1 MSSGISVEERLKLIA
16 DSCVNPCAVLSVEKN
31 DEGNCGDIRIVAAN
45 DCFSMTGEPV
55 EGELYTRYLPKEP
68 EFEDMCFRAAFN
80 GERFHT
86 YVDTTNMLGG
96 WSENLIFPLKSD
108 DENIGYCQFMY
119 EVDQKMQPGKFS
131 IVNPLIA
138 GMVVQNCLTLRN
150 GVDFKANLEKVMED
164 IRVFSDALSVCVVSL
179 DSENEKAEILAQSVR
194 SGSIAAEQLFSDVP
208 YNIVTSWK
216 DLIGESNCFIVR
228 DKADLDRA
236 AVYSPEWTKLLNAED
251 ASSLCM
257 VPLQQRRETIGYLL
271 VTNFDVGKVTEIK
284 ETVELLALF
293 LSSEM
298 ANNQFL
304 KRLEWL
310 TSIDLLTGAQNRT
323 SMNRV
328 VDELNAR
335 LQYNKIPFGVAI
347 CALNGLKALN
357 AKEGHDAGN
366 NVLAEAGEILRDVFD
381 ESNVYRSGGEEFSVV
396 VENVSDD
403 EFNKKIAI
411 LRRLGS
417 DPDGVHFAIGSM
429 TDSDTG
435 DIRCALRTAH
445 QKMNEEKTAF
455 YDKYPDKNI

>member
-1 MSSGISVEERLKLIA
+1 MSSGISVEEKLKLIA
-16 DSCVNPCAVLSVEKN
+16 DSCVNSCAVLSVEKN
-31 DEGNCGDIRIVAAN
+31 DEGGCGDIRIIAAN
-45 DCFSMTGEPV
+45 DSFSMTGEPV

-96 WSENLIFPLKSD
+96 WSENLILPLKGGD
-108 DENIGYCQFMY
+108 DNVGYCQFVY
-119 EVDQKMQPGKFS
+119 ELDEKMLPGKFS
-131 IVNPLIA
+131 IVNPIIA
-138 GMVVQNCLTLRN
+138 GVVVQNCLTLRS
-150 GVDFKANLEKVMED
+150 GVDFKANLEKVMEE
-164 IRVFSDALSVCVVSL
+164 IRSFSDALSACVISL
-179 DSENEKAEILAQSVR
+179 DSANEKAEILAKSVR
-194 SGSIAAEQLFSDVP
+194 SGSIAAEQLFSVVP
-208 YNIVTSWK
+208 YNIVASWK

-228 DKADLDRA
+228 DKAELDRA
-236 AVYSPEWTKLLNAED
+236 VAYSQEWTKLLHAED
-251 ASSLCM
+251 ASCICM
-257 VPLQQRRETIGYLL
+257 VPLYQRKEIIGYLL

-284 ETVELLALF
+284 ETMELFALF

-310 TSIDLLTGAQNRT
+310 TSIDLLTGTQNRT

-366 NVLAEAGEILRDVFD
+366 NVLAEAGEILRDVFE
-381 ESNVYRSGGEEFSVV
+381 ESNVYRSGGEEFSVI
-396 VENVSDD
+396 VEDVSEDD
-403 EFNKKIAI
+403 FNKKVAI

-417 DPDGVHFAIGSM
+417 NPEGVHFAIGSM

-435 DIRCALRTAH
+435 DIRCALRTAY
-445 QKMNEEKTAF
+445 QKMSEEKTAF
-455 YDKYPDKNI
+455 YDKYPDKKI